1 MENNFNI
8 DQKSLLSVLTSMQP
22 ICSKRTTLDTTSS
35 ILFHADHKE
44 LVIKSTDLE
53 ISLKVSNQLENS
65 SFTESKSFLVSG
77 KKIFDL
83 IKELEGDINFSLDE
97 SDIKINSGKA
107 KLTLNIKDAQ
117 EFPPFPERIENL
129 MQLDAKVLLNLLDK
143 VSFIIPQNNSN
154 QALNGLL
161 IEISNKDLTMTA

>member
-53 ISLKVSNQLENS
+53 ISLQVSNQLENS

-83 IKELEGDINFSLDE
+83 IKELEGDI
-97 SDIKINSGKA
+97 
-107 KLTLNIKDAQ
+107 T
-117 EFPPFPERIENL
+117 
-129 MQLDAKVLLNLLDK
+129 
-143 VSFIIPQNNSN
+143 FI
-154 QALNGLL
+154 
-161 IEISNKDLTMTA
+161 